1 MELESTE
8 FIISELNWPE
18 LFDDE
23 ESDDGQ
29 DNPKSLI
36 KEGDNEINPDF
47 EEKEFENEIEHD
59 DLNIQLSNF
68 FEKNENSS
76 DGKNDNVTSQNNVEE
91 NFIHS
96 ESFNL
101 NKKVSFS
108 FIFSKMLFMN
118 MKLQVDDT
126 SFENKEMEMRNTIMK
141 TTKKICVLNQIEK
154 SQCYVFCFFEILK
167 AFIKQY
173 TNVFVILKKML
184 FIDGAIKF
192 KNFGV
197 VQTILIQATAN
208 FF

>member
-1 MELESTE
+1 
-8 FIISELNWPE
+8 
-18 LFDDE
+18 
-23 ESDDGQ
+23 
-29 DNPKSLI
+29 
-36 KEGDNEINPDF
+36 
-47 EEKEFENEIEHD
+47 
-59 DLNIQLSNF
+59 
-68 FEKNENSS
+68 
-76 DGKNDNVTSQNNVEE
+76 
-91 NFIHS
+91 
-96 ESFNL
+96 
-101 NKKVSFS
+101 
-108 FIFSKMLFMN
+108 MN

-184 FIDGAIKF
+184 FIDGAMKF
-192 KNFGV
+192 KNSFGV